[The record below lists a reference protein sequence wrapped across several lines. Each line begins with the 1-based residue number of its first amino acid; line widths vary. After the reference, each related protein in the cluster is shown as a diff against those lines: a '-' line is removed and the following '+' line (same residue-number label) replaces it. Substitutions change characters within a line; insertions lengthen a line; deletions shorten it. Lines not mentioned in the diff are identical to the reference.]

1 MEKHFKGFTI
11 THIPRAQNDE
21 ADRLAKAAARK
32 QQLPPDVF
40 FEEIFTPSTRA
51 RKESRINAIFS
62 EDWRALIM
70 AYLRGHYEPADEAE
84 EKRLSQRARGYVISQ
99 GELYKSGVVT
109 PWLKCIPVAQG
120 VELLNEIHSGICGSH
135 IRIRPLAA
143 KAFRQG
149 FF

>member
-1 MEKHFKGFTI
+1 
-11 THIPRAQNDE
+11 
-21 ADRLAKAAARK
+21 
-32 QQLPPDVF
+32 
-40 FEEIFTPSTRA
+40 
-51 RKESRINAIFS
+51 
-62 EDWRALIM
+62 M
-70 AYLRGHYEPADEAE
+70 AYLQGHYEPSDQAE

-99 GELYKSGVVT
+99 GELYKSGVVP

-135 IRIRPLAA
+135 IRIKPLAA

>member
-1 MEKHFKGFTI
+1 MEKYFRGFTI
-11 THIPRAQNDE
+11 VHIPRAQNDE
-21 ADRLAKAAARK
+21 ADRLAKAATPARC
-32 QQLPPDVF
+32 F
-40 FEEIFTPSTRA
+40 
-51 RKESRINAIFS
+51 
-62 EDWRALIM
+62 
-70 AYLRGHYEPADEAE
+70 LRGNLHTFDQGKEGKQNQCNLQRRLEGTDNGVPSGTLQTCRRSRREKTLSKS
-84 EKRLSQRARGYVISQ
+84 KRLCNSQ
-99 GELYKSGVVT
+99 GELYKSGVVS